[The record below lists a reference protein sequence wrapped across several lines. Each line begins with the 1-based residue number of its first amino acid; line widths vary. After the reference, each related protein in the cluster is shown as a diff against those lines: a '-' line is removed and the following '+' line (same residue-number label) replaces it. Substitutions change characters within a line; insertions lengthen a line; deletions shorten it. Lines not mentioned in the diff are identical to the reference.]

1 MIRMTKRKKN
11 YKILLQVQPIIFL
24 LIFIVDEIFDLIIKD
39 GIINIDVTHLNGNF
53 EDNNFE

>member
-1 MIRMTKRKKN
+1 MIRMIKRKKK
-11 YKILLQVQPIIFL
+11 YKILFQVQPIIFL

-39 GIINIDVTHLNGNF
+39 GIINIDVTDLNDNF